1 MTRLYEPA
9 AGRVAFDGDDASTLP
24 LDWVRSQVAVVAQD
38 PTLFATS
45 IRENIRFARPEASDE
60 EVEDAASRAH
70 VLEFS
75 DRLERG
81 LDTLVGERGVQ
92 LSGGQR
98 QRIAISRAVL
108 ADPKFLLLDEATSAL
123 DSESEQLVQ
132 QALDELMKGR
142 SSLIIAHRLATV
154 KSADQILVLHNGKI
168 VERGNHQELMD
179 ANGRYRLLAET
190 QLLT

>member
-1 MTRLYEPA
+1 MPGATYEQIVA
-9 AGRVAFDGDDASTLP
+9 AAQKANAHEFISSFPDGYETIVGP
-24 LDWVRSQVAVVAQD
+24 
-38 PTLFATS
+38 
-45 IRENIRFARPEASDE
+45 
-60 EVEDAASRAH
+60 
-70 VLEFS
+70 
-75 DRLERG
+75 RG
-81 LDTLVGERGVQ
+81 MK

-154 KSADQILVLHNGKI
+154 KSADQILVLHDGKI

>member
-1 MTRLYEPA
+1 MPGATHEQIVAAAQKANAHEFISSFPDGYETIVGP
-9 AGRVAFDGDDASTLP
+9 
-24 LDWVRSQVAVVAQD
+24 
-38 PTLFATS
+38 
-45 IRENIRFARPEASDE
+45 
-60 EVEDAASRAH
+60 
-70 VLEFS
+70 
-75 DRLERG
+75 RG
-81 LDTLVGERGVQ
+81 MK